1 MQRFPAL
8 GGKVQVST
16 DGGGQPVWAVDGH
29 QLFYR
34 GGGKLISVSVG
45 AGDPL
50 QLGAATPLLDD
61 TFVNKGANHV
71 GYDVAADGRRFVF
84 ARETASMTPRRYFD
98 VTENWLPELRRR
110 VPVR

>member
-1 MQRFPAL
+1 M
-8 GGKVQVST
+8 
-16 DGGGQPVWAVDGH
+16 
-29 QLFYR
+29 
-34 GGGKLISVSVG
+34 SVT
-45 AGDPL
+45 AGEPL

-98 VTENWLPELRRR
+98 VTENWLPELLRR